1 MAIVCTHT
9 WGQLGLVKIVGELKT
24 KSKRTKNKDHGAIEL
39 KARARTTDNIFHAK
53 FVAVSGGPKS
63 DVWGLLRYPDQ
74 FWEIL
79 KQKQL

>member
-1 MAIVCTHT
+1 M
-9 WGQLGLVKIVGELKT
+9 KIVGELKT

-63 DVWGLLRYPDQ
+63 DV
-74 FWEIL
+74 
-79 KQKQL
+79 